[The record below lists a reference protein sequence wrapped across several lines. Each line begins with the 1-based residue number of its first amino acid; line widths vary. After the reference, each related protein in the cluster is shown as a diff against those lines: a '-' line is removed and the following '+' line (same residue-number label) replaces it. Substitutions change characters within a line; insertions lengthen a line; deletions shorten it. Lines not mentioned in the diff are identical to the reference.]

1 MMLGVVVWV
10 EDHANNVV
18 ALEVARIASRTV
30 SERRSDVRFG
40 CGRMNSLGWGCP
52 TNNGSGMFSGLS
64 PCAALR

>member
-1 MMLGVVVWV
+1 MIFGVVWV

-18 ALEVARIASRTV
+18 ALEVARIASRIV
-30 SERRSDVRFG
+30 SKRRSDVRFG